1 MTLAPDDLAFMNR
14 LAMSDRLTK
23 PIFGPG
29 HALDLQ
35 RIKRALARANSAA
48 AQVDKAFM
56 HQDVLALS
64 GALLDLRTE
73 ARTVLALGAKYAQDI
88 NRNA

>member
-14 LAMSDRLTK
+14 LA
-23 PIFGPG
+23 IFGPV

-56 HQDVLALS
+56 QQDVLALS

-73 ARTVLALGAKYAQDI
+73 AQTVLAIGAKYAQDI